1 MSRIGNRRK
10 AVDLAWKREKE
21 LVLEGKGT
29 RDWTEEQQRQ
39 IIEDGRATDESGRA
53 FDGHHMKNVAT
64 YPEYQEDP
72 NNIQFLSRSEHLDA
86 HGGCTHNSTNGFYDY
101 KTGETIDFGDNP
113 PIPCEIIELSNPIYL
128 VPNSD
133 KLDANNDTNTKDVN
147 CKISEDNTTWT
158 KNVSKKTANQPVNMH
173 KEARFWDDVADLGRS
188 AMKIGKSASKTA
200 LKFATKHP
208 IITGIG
214 LTVGSYFLGEAVG
227 GGKSSKG
234 TSGGTSSSRVNIHT
248 NDCEYDSEDD
258 YDTVEVNEND
268 DFDYSERLSP
278 SENDVRGHYQHYHTK
293 DGVIEKYKE
302 PYHRGGNK
310 EE

>member
-39 IIEDGRATDESGRA
+39 IVEEGRATDELGRA
-53 FDGHHMKNVAT
+53 FDGHHMKNVAA

-72 NNIQFLSRSEHLDA
+72 DNIQFLSRSEHLEA
-86 HGGCTHNSTNGFYDY
+86 HGGCTQNSTNGFYNY

-113 PIPCEIIELSNPIYL
+113 STPCKAIELSNPIYL
-128 VPNSD
+128 VPNSE
-133 KLDANNDTNTKDVN
+133 KLDANNDTNTKDEYN
-147 CKISEDNTTWT
+147 KISEDNAAKT
-158 KNVSKKTANQPVNMH
+158 KNISKKPANQPVNTH
-173 KEARFWDDVADLGRS
+173 KEMSFWEDVADLGKS
-188 AMKIGKSASKTA
+188 AIKIGRSVSKTA
-200 LKFATKHP
+200 LKFAAKHP
-208 IITGIG
+208 ILTSIG
-214 LTVGSYFLGEAVG
+214 LTVGSYFIGEAVG

-234 TSGGTSSSRVNIHT
+234 TSGGTSSSRVNKYT
-248 NDCEYDSEDD
+248 SEYEDDYEDD
-258 YDTVEVNEND
+258 YDVAEVNENN
-268 DFDYSERLSP
+268 DFDFSERTSP

-293 DGVIEKYKE
+293 DGVVEKYKK
-302 PYHRGGNK
+302 PYHRGGNT